1 MKKITTLLKRL
12 EARTLLWTNP
22 NPNASFTS
30 QNVSLPNVYNVYDYI
45 EVEYKANSSQNTDTG
60 YKIIERTPCHSG
72 TTASLIMWSN
82 STWVLLHRARR
93 WVPGDKMQFDGAFWN
108 SVISASSNG
117 QDDSNMIPYRIYG
130 IRKLGGGS

>member
-72 TTASLIMWSN
+72 TTASLIMCPI
-82 STWVLLHRARR
+82 AR
-93 WVPGDKMQFDGAFWN
+93 GFYCTEQDGGCLAIRCNLTERF
-108 SVISASSNG
+108 
-117 QDDSNMIPYRIYG
+117 G
-130 IRKLGGGS
+130 IA